1 MKFIELNDL
10 AESLAE
16 YIEDMQLKND
26 TVLIENN
33 SSNII
38 NLKDWLLETDTKNVK
53 IEYTTDNIKLS
64 LS

>member
-16 YIEDMQLKND
+16 YIDDMQLKGQY
-26 TVLIENN
+26 IIIANN
-33 SSNII
+33 KDNII
-38 NLKDWLLETDTKNVK
+38 NLTDWLIQTNTESIKM
-53 IEYTTDNIKLS
+53 EYTSNYIKLS